1 MHCYQVFGVAIII
14 IFNVITIGL
23 LVATGVSYD
32 WFLSSKESLN
42 VITKHR
48 LGLWRSCQKTENG
61 WTLCVIS
68 KDILKFETD
77 RQGMI

>member
-32 WFLSSKESLN
+32 WFLSSEESLN

-48 LGLWRSCQKTENG
+48 LGLWRSCKIENG
-61 WTLCVIS
+61 WTLCIIS